1 MASGTEV
8 TRLNLSVLT
17 IALLV
22 GLSGCFGE
30 EEKPGPKMDFIK
42 VRNDSSTEVSVRVK
56 LWTKEALAVQA
67 GDSERIEFKAGS
79 RTVQVDARSRKQ
91 WDDCWV
97 TMQIG
102 ETLVVFDATERI
114 GCKVD

>member
-8 TRLNLSVLT
+8 TRLNLIVLT

-22 GLSGCFGE
+22 GLSGCFE
-30 EEKPGPKMDFIK
+30 EEKKPGPKMDFINI
-42 VRNDSSTEVSVRVK
+42 RNDSSTEVSVRVK
-56 LWTKEALAVQA
+56 LWTKEALPVQA
-67 GDSERIEFKAGS
+67 GDSGRIEFKAGS

-114 GCKVD
+114 GCTVD

>member
-1 MASGTEV
+1 M
-8 TRLNLSVLT
+8 LT
-17 IALLV
+17 IALLS

-30 EEKPGPKMDFIK
+30 EEKPGPKLDFINI
-42 VRNDSSTEVSVRVK
+42 RNDSSTEVSVRVK
-56 LWTKEALAVQA
+56 LWTKDVLAVQA
-67 GDSERIEFKAGS
+67 GNSGRIEFKAGA

-102 ETLVVFDATERI
+102 ETLVVSDATERI
-114 GCKVD
+114 GCSVE